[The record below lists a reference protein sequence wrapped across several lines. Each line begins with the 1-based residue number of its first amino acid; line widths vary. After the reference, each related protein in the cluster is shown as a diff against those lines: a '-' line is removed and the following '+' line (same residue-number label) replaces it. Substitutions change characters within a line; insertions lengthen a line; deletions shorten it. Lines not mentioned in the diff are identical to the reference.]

1 MKKDFA
7 YLEKIYERDPGTN
20 AYVIPVALE
29 RYSDIFSEWD
39 PAPFKKRDLDYD
51 LRQYL
56 VNCSSDIP
64 FECDTVLCFSVPE
77 SVRSG
82 EDEDR
87 VSVGLKTYYSFYL
100 KSLEYELT
108 VTRKRSLLFG
118 LISAML
124 LFTAVSLSVFASEN
138 NFYLVVIEGIY
149 IGGWVFLWEA
159 ISTSF
164 FKSRKAKSEYM
175 HYKRFS
181 NSPIRF
187 KYTAPHK

>member
-1 MKKDFA
+1 MNRKLE
-7 YLEKIYERDPGTN
+7 YLEKIYERDQTSN
-20 AYVIPVALE
+20 AYIIPVALD
-29 RYSDIFSEWD
+29 RYSDMFSEWD

-64 FECDTVLCFSVPE
+64 FECDTVLCFNVLE
-77 SVRSG
+77 SARNG
-82 EDEDR
+82 ENEER
-87 VSVGLKTYYSFYL
+87 AIIGLKTYYSFYL
-100 KSLEYELT
+100 RSLEYELR

-118 LISAML
+118 FISALL
-124 LFTAVSLSVFASEN
+124 LFTAVSLSVFAAEN
-138 NFYLVVIEGIY
+138 NFYLVIIEGIY

-164 FKSRKAKSEYM
+164 FRSRKAKSEYL

-187 KYTAPHK
+187 KYVTAHS